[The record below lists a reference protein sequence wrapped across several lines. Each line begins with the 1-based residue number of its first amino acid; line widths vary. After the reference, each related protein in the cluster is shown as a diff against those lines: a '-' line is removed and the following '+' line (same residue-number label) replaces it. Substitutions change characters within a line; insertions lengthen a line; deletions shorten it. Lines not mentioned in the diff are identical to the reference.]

1 MSRARTPLLP
11 SKAAPADQ
19 FDLFLPY
26 VANLPLRDQRE
37 MMERPFFSLAK
48 SKRLKPIDYTSPDG
62 LLWVNVSANPNYG
75 MATIWDADILIY
87 CASVLADMARRGV
100 NDVPRKLHI
109 MPYDLLRA
117 IGRPTTGRAYE
128 LLAQALDRLVST
140 TIKTNIRAEN
150 RREATFSWL
159 DGWTQL
165 VDEKTERSRGMTL
178 ELSNWFWEG
187 VMMKGGVLSIDRAYF
202 DITGGRERW
211 LYKVARKHAGGAGEA
226 GFAISMPVLFEK
238 SGAEGEYRRF
248 KFEIL
253 KLAEK
258 DALPG
263 YALSVEQGKGAEPLL
278 RMRRVDGKDGAGV
291 AGPGAPA
298 TASDDDAST
307 KHASEPEGSA
317 VSPGKP
323 NATPATDDTPSPART
338 GSPQARK
345 MHTQSDS
352 SGTRPSERGRA
363 GSTAPRKPATSAA
376 QAGMEASTQTR
387 TEDVDHANT
396 QPTLV
401 SPRPDETIPATP
413 VTSTVAPSGDQPG
426 GTTQDLVNAS
436 GLIRSAIA
444 GLTTAGTRGFM
455 TDETIDH
462 LRETCP
468 GWDLHALHAEFE
480 RWVAASPERTPA
492 DWQRAFIGW
501 VKRHHEKNRHGLRG

>member
-1 MSRARTPLLP
+1 MSRAR
-11 SKAAPADQ
+11 KASVAEQ

-26 VANLPLRDQRE
+26 IADLPLRDQRE

-48 SKRLKPIDYTSPDG
+48 SKRAKPIDYTSPDG
-62 LLWVNVSANPNYG
+62 QVRVHVSANPDYG

-128 LLAQALDRLVST
+128 LLGQALDRLVST

-187 VMMKGGVLSIDRAYF
+187 VMMKGGVLSIDHAYF

-211 LYKVARKHAGGAGEA
+211 LYRVARKHAGGAGEG
-226 GFAISMPVLFEK
+226 GFTISMPVLFEK
-238 SGAEGEYRRF
+238 SGAEGQYRRF
-248 KFEIL
+248 KFEML

-258 DALPG
+258 DDLPG
-263 YALSVEQGKGAEPLL
+263 YALSIETAKDGEPML
-278 RMRRVDGKDGAGV
+278 RMRRVDGKGGAETALPAGLKEEAKCEEHSPSRSQDCPPQGAQQPQEQMDG
-291 AGPGAPA
+291 
-298 TASDDDAST
+298 
-307 KHASEPEGSA
+307 KK
-317 VSPGKP
+317 VSSRKLFE
-323 NATPATDDTPSPART
+323 
-338 GSPQARK
+338 PQAEKAGQGDAAEFVDARK
-345 MHTQSDS
+345 
-352 SGTRPSERGRA
+352 
-363 GSTAPRKPATSAA
+363 
-376 QAGMEASTQTR
+376 
-387 TEDVDHANT
+387 
-396 QPTLV
+396 
-401 SPRPDETIPATP
+401 
-413 VTSTVAPSGDQPG
+413 
-426 GTTQDLVNAS
+426 
-436 GLIRSAIA
+436 LIRSTIA
-444 GLTTAGTRGFM
+444 GLSDAATRGFM
-455 TDETIDH
+455 TDETIDL
-462 LRETCP
+462 LRRECP

-480 RWVAASPERTPA
+480 RWVNADPERTPA

-501 VKRHHEKNRHGLRG
+501 VKRHHQRNRHQLRG